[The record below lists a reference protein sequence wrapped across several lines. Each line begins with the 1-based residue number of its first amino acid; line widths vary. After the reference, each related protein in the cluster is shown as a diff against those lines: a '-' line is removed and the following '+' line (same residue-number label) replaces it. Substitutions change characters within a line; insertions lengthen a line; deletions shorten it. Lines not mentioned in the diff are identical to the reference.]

1 LWWRTFFLWTAW
13 VVAALATLE
22 VEVEVE
28 VELELLELPQP
39 AIPTAAT
46 ITASNG
52 RLIGPPPSV
61 VELDS
66 PPPG

>member
-1 LWWRTFFLWTAW
+1 

-39 AIPTAAT
+39 AIPTATA
-46 ITASNG
+46 ITASIG

-66 PPPG
+66 PRSG